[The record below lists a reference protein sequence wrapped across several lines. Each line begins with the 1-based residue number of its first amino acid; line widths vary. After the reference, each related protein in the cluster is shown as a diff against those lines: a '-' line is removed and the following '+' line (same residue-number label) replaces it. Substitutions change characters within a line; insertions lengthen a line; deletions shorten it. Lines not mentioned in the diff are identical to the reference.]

1 MPSCEDPQFTEACK
15 SLSKNKLIREALRVE
30 FGENATDVLRIL
42 SQGKSLPLE
51 FQSAY
56 DAIIDILTNN
66 ALVVKEFEAEQ
77 DKGVYSIEIRGLSG
91 AYFVSAAEY
100 DDSEIFASQKHA
112 ENYVQ
117 ENFGEFISD

>member
-15 SLSKNKLIREALRVE
+15 SLSKNKLIRAALRNE
-30 FGENATDVLRIL
+30 FGEKAPDVLRIL

-51 FQSAY
+51 FQSAQ
-56 DAIIDILTNN
+56 DVIIDILTNN
-66 ALVVKEFEAEQ
+66 APVVKEFEAET
-77 DKGVYSIEIRGLSG
+77 DKDVYSIEIRGFSG
-91 AYFVSAAEY
+91 AYFVWAAEY
-100 DDSEIFASQKHA
+100 DNSEIFASQKHA

>member
-30 FGENATDVLRIL
+30 FGEKAPDVLRIL

-51 FQSAY
+51 FQSAQ
-56 DAIIDILTNN
+56 DVIIDILTNN
-66 ALVVKEFEAEQ
+66 APVVKEFEAET
-77 DKGVYSIEIRGLSG
+77 DKDVYSIEIRGLSG
-91 AYFVSAAEY
+91 AYFVWATEY
-100 DDSEIFASQKHA
+100 DKSEIFASQKHA

>member
-30 FGENATDVLRIL
+30 FGEKAPDVLRIL

-56 DAIIDILTNN
+56 DTIIDILIND
-66 ALVVKEFEAEQ
+66 APVVKEFEAEQ
-77 DKGVYSIEIRGLSG
+77 DKGVYSIQIRGFSG
-91 AYFVSAAEY
+91 AYFVWATEY
-100 DDSEIFASQKHA
+100 GNSEIFASQKHA

>member
-30 FGENATDVLRIL
+30 FGEKAPDILRIL

-56 DAIIDILTNN
+56 DTIIDILTNN
-66 ALVVKEFEAEQ
+66 APVVKEFEAEQ
-77 DKGVYSIEIRGLSG
+77 DKDVYSIEIRGLSG
-91 AYFVSAAEY
+91 AYFVWAAEY
-100 DDSEIFASQKHA
+100 DDSEIFTSRKDA